1 MNNEPIYK
9 INGLD
14 RRKVKK
20 HLSELKSFIKDFWH
34 YHNLD
39 KDMYS
44 FYSPDDN
51 SMMSDTDAQLLYD
64 SKKNEIDKITA
75 ELDEPYK
82 SIADIRNEKI
92 ESIVNE

>member
-1 MNNEPIYK
+1 MNNKPIYK
-9 INGLD
+9 INGLE

-20 HLSELKSFIKDFWH
+20 HLSELKSFVKDFWY

-51 SMMSDTDAQLLYD
+51 SMMSDANAQLLYD
-64 SKKNEIDKITA
+64 SKIEEIDKITA
-75 ELDEPYK
+75 DLDEPYK
-82 SIADIRNEKI
+82 SIVDIRNEKI

>member
-9 INGLD
+9 INGLE

-20 HLSELKSFIKDFWH
+20 HLAQLKSFIKNFWH

-44 FYSPDDN
+44 FYSPDNN
-51 SMMSDTDAQLLYD
+51 SMMSDANAQLLYD
-64 SKKNEIDKITA
+64 SKIEEINKITA

-82 SIADIRNEKI
+82 SVADIRNEKI

>member
-9 INGLD
+9 INGLE

-20 HLSELKSFIKDFWH
+20 HLS
-34 YHNLD
+34 D

-51 SMMSDTDAQLLYD
+51 SMMSDANAQLLYD
-64 SKKNEIDKITA
+64 SKIEEIDKITA

-82 SIADIRNEKI
+82 SIADIRNEK
-92 ESIVNE
+92 